1 MSSVLHVNNQE
12 FQSLISQ
19 NELVF
24 VDFYANWCG
33 PCKMLAPSIEK
44 LAQEHPEI
52 KVVKVDVDQETS
64 LAMQF
69 QVQSIPTLG
78 RKRRPTRQYYCT
90 KPYYNISPA
99 NNQWEYWGCV

>member
-1 MSSVLHVNNQE
+1 MSNVLHVNTQE
-12 FQSLISQ
+12 FQDVISN

-44 LAQEHPEI
+44 LSDEHPNV
-52 KVVKVDVDQETS
+52 KVVKIDVDQEPS

-69 QVQSIPTLG
+69 QVQSIPTLITFKG
-78 RKRRPTRQYYCT
+78 GQPVARQLGFV
-90 KPYYNISPA
+90 PYQVLEDMIK
-99 NNQWEYWGCV
+99 